1 MASINHAAAV
11 TLARTWICRGFVAT
25 GCLPPAAKH
34 DGGVHDNVDVREPAL
49 VESCPLPH
57 WVLQWLQPLGHLCQ
71 DLSMTR
77 FCVLCDFLC
86 RTAQAAE
93 AAMSSSKVASSK
105 GSWIPIK
112 ICSIPKV
119 IDQHANVW
127 PWITADCDVSAM
139 AVVNATGWPSS
150 Q

>member
-1 MASINHAAAV
+1 MTTIGLHHCCRLQPQVLTLRDSHRWFSSWQSITHVAAV
-11 TLARTWICRGFVAT
+11 MLTRTWICRGFVAI
-25 GCLPPAAKH
+25 GCLPPAARR

-49 VESCPLPH
+49 VESCLFQ

-93 AAMSSSKVASSK
+93 AAMSSSKVTSSK
-105 GSWIPIK
+105 GSWISIK
-112 ICSIPKV
+112 SASCSPR
-119 IDQHANVW
+119 
-127 PWITADCDVSAM
+127 
-139 AVVNATGWPSS
+139 
-150 Q
+150 